1 MHASGRSPTKDM
13 HGTESVD
20 GWPGKEK
27 KPDKTSPAEMRKE
40 ASLGWDFYQAIDD
53 SWTLDIT
60 RP

>member
-1 MHASGRSPTKDM
+1 M